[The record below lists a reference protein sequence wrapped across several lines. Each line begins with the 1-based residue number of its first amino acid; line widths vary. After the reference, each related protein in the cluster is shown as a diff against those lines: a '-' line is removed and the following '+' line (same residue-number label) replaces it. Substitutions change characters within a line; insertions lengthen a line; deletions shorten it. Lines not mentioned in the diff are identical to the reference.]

1 MTDTTVTN
9 ELILEVLKSVQG
21 SVSAIKADLSEVKT
35 MQLRMRH
42 DFNRFEG
49 DLLRM
54 EQMLAVADVRL
65 DRIEQRLEL
74 TNA

>member
-1 MTDTTVTN
+1 MTETTVTN